1 MKTAVSKVTKIF
13 NLIFEV
19 FGSCILI
26 VTFSTKNSVE
36 KEKKKKKRNR
46 KQEKEFDESSAFRL
60 FTMISTI
67 LLYKN

>member
-36 KEKKKKKRNR
+36 KEKKKKKETESR
-46 KQEKEFDESSAFRL
+46 KKSLMRVQHLDFSQ
-60 FTMISTI
+60 
-67 LLYKN
+67 